1 MFWGEVYT
9 DVYLTPFEAYS
20 GKKSVSYLRVFGSI
34 CYAHVHK
41 NLRHKLEENSEKCI
55 FVGCSHT
62 KGYRLYDLK
71 KERVIIRG
79 MLL

>member
-1 MFWGEVYT
+1 M
-9 DVYLTPFEAYS
+9 
-20 GKKSVSYLRVFGSI
+20 FGSI

-55 FVGCSHT
+55 FVGYNSHT

-71 KERVIIRG
+71 KEGVIIRG